1 MKKENWYKFLFAVS
15 GLLVVG
21 FIIRVIADYIQYDP
35 IATSFP
41 FYATLLLRSVELIL
55 PSIKTFV
62 IAIILKK
69 KYSP

>member
-1 MKKENWYKFLFAVS
+1 MKKEKWYKFLFAVS

-21 FIIRVIADYIQYDP
+21 FIIRVIADYIQYDL

-41 FYATLLLRSVELIL
+41 FYATLLLRSVEFIL
-55 PSIKTFV
+55 PCIITFV

-69 KYSP
+69 KYST